1 MPINVPP
8 PLTAKSLP
16 TDNWPTSTTRQQ
28 QETESLCTSF
38 FVPLE
43 LLPPHELHQLQSAGF
58 LNDRF
63 EVRLLREKHVPYLV
77 RGLEY
82 LPSGFASMDASRP
95 WFMYWILHSLELLDD
110 EADVAAFASRCMNT
124 IQRCWNSQLEP
135 KGGFGGGILQLG
147 HLATTY
153 ASCLALAIIGTPEAY
168 AIVDRP
174 ALLSFFLSL
183 KDPDT
188 GAFRA
193 HDQGELDVRTT
204 YCAIS
209 IASLF
214 GILTPELTRGVVEF
228 VAACQTYEGG
238 FGPYPF
244 QEAHGG
250 DSFCASAVLSILDAW
265 DAIDEAALV
274 VSVFDLNFVT
284 WSLGHYL
291 SHTQAHQQYILL
303 CGQQIEGKSRDHYH
317 SCYVLSGL
325 SVAQTYGGVV
335 VGDGANRLIPTHP
348 AYNIGWD
355 KVHRIHSYFHVV
367 GKTEV
372 DPMD

>member
-43 LLPPHELHQLQSAGF
+43 SLPPHELHQLQSAGF

-77 RGLEY
+77 RGL
-82 LPSGFASMDASRP
+82 D
-95 WFMYWILHSLELLDD
+95 
-110 EADVAAFASRCMNT
+110 
-124 IQRCWNSQLEP
+124 
-135 KGGFGGGILQLG
+135 
-147 HLATTY
+147 
-153 ASCLALAIIGTPEAY
+153 
-168 AIVDRP
+168 
-174 ALLSFFLSL
+174 
-183 KDPDT
+183 
-188 GAFRA
+188 
-193 HDQGELDVRTT
+193 
-204 YCAIS
+204 
-209 IASLF
+209 
-214 GILTPELTRGVVEF
+214 
-228 VAACQTYEGG
+228 
-238 FGPYPF
+238 
-244 QEAHGG
+244 
-250 DSFCASAVLSILDAW
+250 ILDGW
-265 DAIDEAALV
+265 DAIDEAALAHYIAHRQMAV
-274 VSVFDLNFVT
+274 EGGYQGRTNKLVDGCYSFWQGSVPALLSFDLNFVT

-303 CGQQIEGKSRDHYH
+303 CGQQIEGGLRDKPGKSRDHYH

>member
-43 LLPPHELHQLQSAGF
+43 SLPPHELHQLQSAGF

-183 KDPDT
+183 KDPET

-250 DSFCASAVLSILDAW
+250 YSFCASAVLSILDGW
-265 DAIDEAALV
+265 DAIDEAALA
-274 VSVFDLNFVT
+274 VSGLRDKP
-284 WSLGHYL
+284 
-291 SHTQAHQQYILL
+291 
-303 CGQQIEGKSRDHYH
+303 GKSRDHYH

>member
-43 LLPPHELHQLQSAGF
+43 SLPPHELHQLQSAGF

-95 WFMYWILHSLELLDD
+95 YFMYWILHSLELLDD
-110 EADVAAFASRCMNT
+110 EADVVAFASRCMNT

-250 DSFCASAVLSILDAW
+250 DSFCASAVLSILDGW
-265 DAIDEAALV
+265 DAIDEAALA
-274 VSVFDLNFVT
+274 VSVDKP
-284 WSLGHYL
+284 
-291 SHTQAHQQYILL
+291 
-303 CGQQIEGKSRDHYH
+303 GKSRDHYH